1 MKKLW
6 APWRTEY
13 IHNPGKACLFC
24 ESLKREDSK
33 KAFIIEKRE
42 KAFTIMNRFPY
53 NNGHVMVAPIRHVG
67 SIEYL
72 DDDEILEINALLV
85 RATKAITMTMSA
97 QGFNIGVNL
106 GHAAGAG
113 VVDHVHFHLV
123 PRWHGDTNFM
133 PVLSDTKIVSEALL
147 ETYEKILHGLN
158 QLDNLK

>member
-13 IHNPGKACLFC
+13 IHNPGKGCLFC
-24 ESLKREDSK
+24 ASLQREDSK
-33 KAFIIEKRE
+33 KVFIIEKRE

-67 SIEYL
+67 SIEHL
-72 DDDEILEINALLV
+72 DDDEILQINALLV
-85 RATKAITMTMSA
+85 RAIKAITRTMNA

-106 GHAAGAG
+106 GHVAGAG

-133 PVLSDTKIVSEALL
+133 PVLMDTKVVSEALL
-147 ETYEKILHGLN
+147 ETYEKILHGLS
-158 QLDNLK
+158 QLDKPK